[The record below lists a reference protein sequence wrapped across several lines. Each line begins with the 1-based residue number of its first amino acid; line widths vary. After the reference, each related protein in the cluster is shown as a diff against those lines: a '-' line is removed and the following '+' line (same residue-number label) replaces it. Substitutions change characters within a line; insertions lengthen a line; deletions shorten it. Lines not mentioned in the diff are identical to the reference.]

1 MTTEI
6 QKLINKLIASSLPKE
21 WEDFYSECEEPLDWI
36 RKFGRR
42 VILLKQW
49 VIKANNQRLLEEQFD
64 LSQLFHPG
72 VFLNAC
78 KQAAARNKIALDK
91 LNLVA
96 TFEQDRASEK
106 AVRLKGLLLQGCSM
120 AKHLLGA
127 PSHTDDEFE
136 ALPVMYI
143 DFLANPPPMYPSVE
157 QFCLFSSTTRQNIL
171 MKLTLGITGNSS
183 EKIIAGTALMLKDI

>member
-1 MTTEI
+1 MENVLQGKGLMTTEI
-6 QKLINKLIASSLPKE
+6 QKLINKLISSGLPKE
-21 WEDFYSECEEPLDWI
+21 WEDFYSECDEPLDWI

-49 VIKANNQRLLEEQFD
+49 VIKANNQRLNEEEFD
-64 LSQLFHPG
+64 LSELFHPG

-96 TFEQDRASEK
+96 TFEQDKASEN

-120 AKHLLGA
+120 SKHLLGA
-127 PSHTDDEFE
+127 PSQT
-136 ALPVMYI
+136 
-143 DFLANPPPMYPSVE
+143 
-157 QFCLFSSTTRQNIL
+157 
-171 MKLTLGITGNSS
+171 
-183 EKIIAGTALMLKDI
+183 